1 MTRRKAGNGN
11 LKRNVSNELQK
22 DPALNRL
29 SPQQIDNLGIVEYSP
44 EVARRKILGNILRT
58 TLETILEWIAAADLY
73 TDALVFFQLL

>member
-44 EVARRKILGNILRT
+44 EVARRKILGNIN
-58 TLETILEWIAAADLY
+58 
-73 TDALVFFQLL
+73 